1 MSDRNDRVLM
11 HSFETGRGRR
21 IAILVAALF
30 LVAVVIW
37 VVALGFHGQ
46 HFRSNAA
53 ALTHP
58 FETPTQPV
66 R

>member
-1 MSDRNDRVLM
+1 M

-21 IAILVAALF
+21 VAILVAALF
-30 LVAVVIW
+30 LVALVIW
-37 VVALGFHGQ
+37 VVAVGFHGQ
-46 HFRSNAA
+46 RFRNNAA

>member
-1 MSDRNDRVLM
+1 M

-30 LVAVVIW
+30 VVAVVIW